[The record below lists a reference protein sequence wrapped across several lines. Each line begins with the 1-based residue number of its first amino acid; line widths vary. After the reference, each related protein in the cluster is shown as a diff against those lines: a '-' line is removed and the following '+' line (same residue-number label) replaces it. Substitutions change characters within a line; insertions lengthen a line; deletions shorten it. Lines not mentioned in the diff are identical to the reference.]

1 LTKDPVVRSQRELV
15 DRCRHRHHRK
25 LGASLAGLK
34 MNIVEVHEEAMSPND
49 QNARPVLLVAVRG
62 FVVVMVFAD
71 LLRGGGGFVGHGVLA
86 ALLLI
91 AVSECLRRQR
101 AMSAISTL
109 ASERDRLARR
119 LTLNEREE
127 FDAKWITWLC
137 LLGSIGTF
145 SRLRAGKFDTFDVG
159 VVVLLLSIALMA
171 RFGWL
176 RAVKRDGA
184 RLRELQRSLA

>member
-1 LTKDPVVRSQRELV
+1 
-15 DRCRHRHHRK
+15 
-25 LGASLAGLK
+25 
-34 MNIVEVHEEAMSPND
+34 
-49 QNARPVLLVAVRG
+49 
-62 FVVVMVFAD
+62 
-71 LLRGGGGFVGHGVLA
+71 VLA